1 MTTLTVKKVK
11 KQTGMNPIA
20 RAVARESLR
29 KSVLD
34 QKIQLYFL
42 KEGDE
47 CSDVVGPI
55 FLLMTAFVLAASKD
69 ENVGSDA
76 REVRILKGA
85 ISACDQ
91 MMANNSYRPANTT
104 TLDVALDCA
113 IELSKQVDHVLFNEA
128 WNELLS
134 KKETLPKQG

>member
-1 MTTLTVKKVK
+1 MATLTVKKVK

-20 RAVARESLR
+20 RAVARENLR

-42 KEGDE
+42 KDGDE
-47 CSDVVGPI
+47 CRGVVGPI
-55 FLLMTAFVLAASKD
+55 FLLMSAFVLAASRD

-91 MMANNSYRPANTT
+91 MMTNDSYRPANTT

-113 IELSKQVDHVLFNEA
+113 IELSKSVDHVLFNEA
-128 WNELLS
+128 WNEL
-134 KKETLPKQG
+134 TR

>member
-20 RAVARESLR
+20 RAVARENLR

-42 KEGDE
+42 KGGDA
-47 CSDVVGPI
+47 CRDVVGPI
-55 FLLMTAFVLAASKD
+55 FLLMTAFVLAASRDK
-69 ENVGSDA
+69 NVGSDV

-91 MMANNSYRPANTT
+91 MMTNDSYRTANTT

-128 WNELLS
+128 WNEL
-134 KKETLPKQG
+134 TR